1 MRNTILCQ
9 LLSAFCTVYKT
20 ALDAGMHFSSLLLV
34 VASVVASVV
43 DLSGVAALSAT
54 EPGISTI
61 RLPHLLFSRPKNAF
75 SDETDSEGA
84 SCQKKREMPLF
95 TKIII
100 IQVTVGP
107 KARNTTGI
115 GAGPAGLFAPSLLA
129 NA

>member
-9 LLSAFCTVYKT
+9 LLSAFCPVYKT
-20 ALDAGMHFSSLLLV
+20 ALDAGMHFSSLLL
-34 VASVVASVV
+34 VVASVV

-61 RLPHLLFSRPKNAF
+61 GLPHLLFSRPKNAF

-84 SCQKKREMPLF
+84 TCLKKREMPLF

-100 IQVTVGP
+100 IQVTVGA